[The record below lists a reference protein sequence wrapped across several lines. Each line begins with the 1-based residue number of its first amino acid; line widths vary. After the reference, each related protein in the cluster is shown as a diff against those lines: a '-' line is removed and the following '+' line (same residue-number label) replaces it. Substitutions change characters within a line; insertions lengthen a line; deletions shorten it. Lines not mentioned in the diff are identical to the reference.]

1 MQTHSRIYV
10 AGHRGLVGSAIVR
23 ALRIDGFEDLILRT
37 HAELDLAKADEVDRF
52 FKIERPDYVFLAAEE
67 RVAALSG

>member
-1 MQTHSRIYV
+1 M
-10 AGHRGLVGSAIVR
+10 R

-37 HAELDLAKADEVDRF
+37 HAELDLAKADEVDHF
-52 FKIERPDYVFLAAEE
+52 FKSERPDYVFLAAAK